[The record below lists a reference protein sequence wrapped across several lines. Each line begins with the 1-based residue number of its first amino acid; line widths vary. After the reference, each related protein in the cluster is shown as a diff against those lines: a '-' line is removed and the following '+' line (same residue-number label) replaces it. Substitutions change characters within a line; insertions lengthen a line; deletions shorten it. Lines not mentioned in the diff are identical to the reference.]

1 MGKKSLLL
9 IYYKSENV
17 EGNIDVTAENIKP
30 DFSEKDLIIK
40 VKEIIREANGWES
53 EQKIII
59 ANIINLTK
67 ILKELRWMLNRDD
80 LIKEIEMEMSRVQG
94 IISDYQDTVHEAD
107 CLICED
113 DEDISELEYILEELK
128 DIF

>member
-59 ANIINLTK
+59 ANIINLTSM
-67 ILKELRWMLNRDD
+67 LKELR
-80 LIKEIEMEMSRVQG
+80 
-94 IISDYQDTVHEAD
+94 
-107 CLICED
+107 
-113 DEDISELEYILEELK
+113 
-128 DIF
+128 

>member
-1 MGKKSLLL
+1 
-9 IYYKSENV
+9 
-17 EGNIDVTAENIKP
+17 
-30 DFSEKDLIIK
+30 
-40 VKEIIREANGWES
+40 
-53 EQKIII
+53 
-59 ANIINLTK
+59 
-67 ILKELRWMLNRDD
+67 MLNRDD

>member
-40 VKEIIREANGWES
+40 VKEIIREANGWRN

-59 ANIINLTK
+59 ANIINLTSM
-67 ILKELRWMLNRDD
+67 LKELR
-80 LIKEIEMEMSRVQG
+80 
-94 IISDYQDTVHEAD
+94 
-107 CLICED
+107 
-113 DEDISELEYILEELK
+113 
-128 DIF
+128 